1 MSKEAQEE
9 NVFEGFSLLAGET
22 PVKPTDKKSADKAEI
37 EVNELTEQEIA
48 DKKSADLLEAAAK
61 EAEEF
66 KKKKDVKKVDKADSE
81 ESEEESEE
89 ETEQEE
95 EVEEGSLKPFVAHM
109 AERGLLDFSEED
121 EFDDTEEGLEKIVN
135 KTVEN
140 KVNSWKQSYPE
151 EAQHFLEF
159 IENGGKPSDFHKY
172 YYQDTSFESL
182 KLKEDD
188 ESTLKHVI
196 REGLIA
202 AGWEDEAEIADEI
215 SLYEDAGKL
224 YTKAEAHLKRLQ
236 KLEGESKSSLLE
248 AQKKYAEEQ
257 RAVKEQEWNEFQKG
271 LFEKDQIAGFKFNPK
286 MKQEL
291 WDYMTKPLDKKT
303 GLTQYQKDSKEKGAE
318 ARYIFAYLMKNNWN
332 TEKLEKD
339 LKNKVVSGVKKTLS
353 KYSDTR
359 KKITSGTPTKEDQI
373 NDSDKFAGF
382 KTYLKS

>member
-1 MSKEAQEE
+1 MSKEQEDD
-9 NVFEGFSLLAGET
+9 NVFAGFDLLKGET
-22 PVKPTDKKSADKAEI
+22 PVKPTKEKKTVVGESTE
-37 EVNELTEQEIA
+37 NTELNEQEAA
-48 DKKSADLLEAAAK
+48 DKKAADLLEAAAK
-61 EAEEF
+61 EAAEF
-66 KKKKDVKKVDKADSE
+66 KKKKESAKDDTEDSK
-81 ESEEESEE
+81 ESEEENQEE
-89 ETEQEE
+89 QEQEE
-95 EVEEGSLKPFVAHM
+95 EIEEASLKPFVAHM
-109 AERGLLDFSEED
+109 AERGLLDYSEED
-121 EFDDTEEGLEKIVN
+121 EFDDSEEGLEKIVS

-140 KVNSWKQSYPE
+140 KVTAWKQSYPE

-159 IENGGKPSDFHKY
+159 IENGGKPADFHKY
-172 YYQDTSFESL
+172 YYQDTSFENL
-182 KLKEDD
+182 QLKEDD

-224 YTKAEAHLKRLQ
+224 YSKAESHLKRLQ

-257 RAVKEQEWNEFQKG
+257 KALQKKEWDEFQKG
-271 LFEKDQIAGFKFNPK
+271 LFEREQIAGFKFNPK

-291 WDYMTKPLDKKT
+291 WDYMTKPIDKKT
-303 GLTQYQKDSKEKGAE
+303 GVTQYQKDSKEKGAE

-359 KKITSGTPTKEDQI
+359 KKIASGTPTKEEGS
-373 NDSDKFAGF
+373 DSSKFAGF
-382 KTYLKS
+382 KTYLS